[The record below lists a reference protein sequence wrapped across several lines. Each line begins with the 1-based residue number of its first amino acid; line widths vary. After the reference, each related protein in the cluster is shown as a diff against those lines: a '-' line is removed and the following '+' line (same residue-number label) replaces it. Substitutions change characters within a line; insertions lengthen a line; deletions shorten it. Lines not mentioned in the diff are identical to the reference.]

1 MSAVTVV
8 LEWQFSPPD
17 YFEER
22 ITISRKDYVMVI
34 DSGHVKATIASAVYD
49 ADPSM
54 RTSLHEALNDR
65 MHGVQLLSHRPFELS
80 KPTVIR
86 LHPGGRRDISVELEG
101 EQLKLS
107 GGVVDVQ
114 VIDKDGNVV
123 SDSKRDR
130 IEKKKNLA
138 ELVSTYRVGDMLLT
152 SLLKSYDAGVRDPDN
167 ELVHLYEIRESLSTH
182 FGGEASARAT
192 LGLSSSE
199 WSRLGQLS
207 NSAPLRQGRHRGKSV
222 GTLRDATEA
231 ELAEARGIF
240 RGMIEAYLRYKSGK
254 QGGP

>member
-17 YFEER
+17 YFEEP
-22 ITISRKDYVMVI
+22 ITISRKDYLMVI
-34 DSGHVKATIASAVYD
+34 DSGHVKATIAAAVYD
-49 ADPSM
+49 GDPSM

-86 LHPGGRRDISVELEG
+86 LHPDGRRDISVELEG
-101 EQLKLS
+101 GQLKLS

-130 IEKKKNLA
+130 IEKKKSLA
-138 ELVSTYRVGDMLLT
+138 ELVTTYRAGDVLLT

-167 ELVHLYEIRESLSTH
+167 ELVYLYEIRESLSAH
-182 FGGEASARAT
+182 FGGDASTRAT

-199 WSRLGQLS
+199 WSRFGHLC
-207 NSAPLRQGRHRGKSV
+207 NSEPLRQGRHRGKSLGV
-222 GTLRDATEA
+222 LRDATEA
-231 ELAEARGIF
+231 ELAEARGIV
-240 RGMIEAYLRYKSGK
+240 RGMIEAYLRHKSGK
-254 QGGP
+254 QSGP

>member
-17 YFEER
+17 YFEES

-65 MHGVQLLSHRPFELS
+65 MHGVQLLNHRPFELS

-86 LHPGGRRDISVELEG
+86 LHPDGRRDISIELTG
-101 EQLKLS
+101 VQATAS
-107 GGVVDVQ
+107 CGVVDVQ
-114 VIDKDGNVV
+114 VSDKDGNVL

-130 IEKKKNLA
+130 IEKKKTLA
-138 ELVSTYRVGDMLLT
+138 ELVSMYRAGDVLLT

-167 ELVHLYEIRESLSTH
+167 ELVHLYEIRESLSAH
-182 FGGEASARAT
+182 FGGEASARAA
-192 LGLSSSE
+192 LSVGLSN
-199 WSRLGQLS
+199 WSRLGQLC
-207 NSAPLRQGRHRGKSV
+207 NSEPLRQGRHRGKSV
-222 GTLRDATEA
+222 GVLRDATEG
-231 ELAEARGIF
+231 ELAEARGIV
-240 RGMIEAYLRYKSGK
+240 RGMIEAYLRHKSGK
-254 QGGP
+254 RSGP